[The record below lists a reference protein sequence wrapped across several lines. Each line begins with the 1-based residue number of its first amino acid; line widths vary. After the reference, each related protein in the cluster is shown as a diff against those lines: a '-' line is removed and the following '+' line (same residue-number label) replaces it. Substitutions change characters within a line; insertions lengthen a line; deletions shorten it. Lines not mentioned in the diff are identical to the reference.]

1 MSTVFRAH
9 DRQLERRV
17 AIKILHEHYADDPEY
32 LERFRREA
40 RAVAKL
46 SHPNIVT
53 VIDRGDDGGRQYIVF
68 EHVEGEN
75 LKELVVRSGRL
86 PVRRALELALDVA
99 DGLAFAHDHG
109 LVHRDVKP
117 QNVLLS
123 REGEVKVT
131 DFGIARSL
139 HMEHGVTQTGTVLG
153 TGEYLAPEQASGK
166 QVSPATDVYS
176 LGVVLWEL
184 LAGDVPFVG
193 ENFVAVALRHVNE
206 PPPSLRERRPD
217 VTPRLEAAVDRAL
230 AKDPGRRFP
239 SMAAFAKELRACL
252 AEAEGEVSPPPAPD
266 DLELTR
272 VTPPAPAPARA
283 AADSGACAPAPPRAY
298 VLLALA
304 RCRRGV
310 RGRRAARRLGPRR
323 RHFGRRLSG
332 RPSSCTASASYDP
345 HGRRR
350 WSTTSYR
357 RRRDRRKHGDGL
369 DDADVRTDRTSAGS
383 RPASGSSSPQAVP
396 VKLAQLTV
404 TTPTP
409 GFTAEIQAGDSPTG
423 GFTADS
429 SSQTVNGTTT
439 FTLDGQTATVL
450 RSSGS
455 RSRRRSRTRRSRKSR
470 RRASRRASSGVRA
483 ARARARSAGRAPP
496 RSRGPTPRRGAPRR
510 SSR

>member
-1 MSTVFRAH
+1 MSRPPQPGDLIADRYELEELCGTGGMSSVFRAH

-17 AIKILHEHYADDPEY
+17 AIKILHQHYADDPEY

-68 EHVEGEN
+68 EYVEGEN
-75 LKELVVRSGRL
+75 LKELVLRSGRL
-86 PVRRALELALDVA
+86 PVRRALELALAVA
-99 DGLAFAHDHG
+99 GGLAFAHDHG

-166 QVSPATDVYS
+166 PVSPATDVYS

-239 SMAAFAKELRACL
+239 SMEAFAKELRACL
-252 AEAEGEVSPPPAPD
+252 AEVEGDAPPPPAED
-266 DLELTR
+266 DLALTL
-272 VTPPAPAPARA
+272 VTTPAPAASPNR
-283 AADSGACAPAPPRAY
+283 G
-298 VLLALA
+298 L
-304 RCRRGV
+304 RR
-310 RGRRAARRLGPRR
+310 
-323 RHFGRRLSG
+323 
-332 RPSSCTASASYDP
+332 
-345 HGRRR
+345 
-350 WSTTSYR
+350 
-357 RRRDRRKHGDGL
+357 
-369 DDADVRTDRTSAGS
+369 
-383 RPASGSSSPQAVP
+383 
-396 VKLAQLTV
+396 
-404 TTPTP
+404 
-409 GFTAEIQAGDSPTG
+409 
-423 GFTADS
+423 
-429 SSQTVNGTTT
+429 
-439 FTLDGQTATVL
+439 
-450 RSSGS
+450 
-455 RSRRRSRTRRSRKSR
+455 RSRRRRSPLVYALLALVAAGAAFAAVVLLGGGSHNGASGGGGPTGLGGPPAGPHRLRPAGNR
-470 RRASRRASSGVRA
+470 RRAR
-483 ARARARSAGRAPP
+483 
-496 RSRGPTPRRGAPRR
+496 
-510 SSR
+510 

>member
-1 MSTVFRAH
+1 VSRPLQPGDLIADRYELEELVGTGGMSTVFRAY

-40 RAVAKL
+40 RAVARL

-68 EHVEGEN
+68 EYVEGEN

-99 DGLAFAHDHG
+99 GGLAFAHDHG

-252 AEAEGEVSPPPAPD
+252 AEVEGQPAPAPD

-272 VTPPAPAPARA
+272 VTSPAPAPARA
-283 AADSGACAPAPPRAY
+283 PARQRRRAPARARRRRLPY
-298 VLLALA
+298 VLLALVVA
-304 RCRRGV
+304 G
-310 RGRRAARRLGPRR
+310 AAFAAVLLLGGSG
-323 RHFGRRLSG
+323 HHGGGSGGGSGATVQLHGLSG
-332 RPSSCTASASYDP
+332 YDP
-345 HGRRR
+345 Q
-350 WSTTSYR
+350 
-357 RRRDRRKHGDGL
+357 GDGVEHNEL
-369 DDADVRTDRTSAGS
+369 AGDATDGSTSTAWTTETYHGPDFGGLKTGVGLVLAAG
-383 RPASGSSSPQAVP
+383 GP

-404 TTPTP
+404 TTSTP
-409 GFTAEIQAGDSPTG
+409 GFTAEIQASDSPSG

-429 SSQTVNGTTT
+429 SPQTVNGTTT
-439 FTLDGQTATVL
+439 FVLDGQTATYYLVWI
-450 RSSGS
+450 
-455 RSRRRSRTRRSRKSR
+455 TQ
-470 RRASRRASSGVRA
+470 
-483 ARARARSAGRAPP
+483 PP
-496 RSRGPTPRRGAPRR
+496 DDRIEISEVTAT
-510 SSR
+510 S

>member
-1 MSTVFRAH
+1 VSRPPQPGDLIADRYELEELVGTGGMSSVFRAH
-9 DRQLERRV
+9 DRQLDRRV
-17 AIKILHEHYADDPEY
+17 AIKILHEHYAEDPEY

-53 VIDRGDDGGRQYIVF
+53 VIDRGDDDGRQYIVF

-75 LKELVVRSGRL
+75 LKELALRSGRL
-86 PVRRALELALDVA
+86 PVGRALELALAVA
-99 DGLAFAHDHG
+99 DGLSFAHDHG

-166 QVSPATDVYS
+166 PVSAATDVYS

-230 AKDPGRRFP
+230 AKDPAHRFP
-239 SMAAFAKELRACL
+239 SMTAFAKELRACL
-252 AEAEGEVSPPPAPD
+252 AEVEGEVPPPPAEDDLAMTLVTPPPPAP
-266 DLELTR
+266 
-272 VTPPAPAPARA
+272 AGAPARQRR
-283 AADSGACAPAPPRAY
+283 SRAPGRSRRRRPLAY
-298 VLLALA
+298 VLLALVVA
-304 RCRRGV
+304 G
-310 RGRRAARRLGPRR
+310 AAFAVVLV
-323 RHFGRRLSG
+323 FGAGGNSTGGSG
-332 RPSSCTASASYDP
+332 
-345 HGRRR
+345 G
-350 WSTTSYR
+350 
-357 RRRDRRKHGDGL
+357 G
-369 DDADVRTDRTSAGS
+369 
-383 RPASGSSSPQAVP
+383 ASGSAVQLHGVGGYDPQGDGTEHDELAGLATDNSTATSWTTETYGSQEFGGLKSGVGLVVAAGSP
-396 VKLAQLTV
+396 VKLAQLKV

-409 GFTAEIQAGDSPTG
+409 GFRAEIESGDSPQG

-429 SSQTVNGTTT
+429 SAQTVNGTTT
-439 FTLDGQTATVL
+439 FTLNGNTAKYYVVWITEL
-450 RSSGS
+450 PPGG
-455 RSRRRSRTRRSRKSR
+455 
-470 RRASRRASSGVRA
+470 RAEISEVT
-483 ARARARSAGRAPP
+483 ARS
-496 RSRGPTPRRGAPRR
+496 
-510 SSR
+510 

>member
-1 MSTVFRAH
+1 VSRPPQPGDLIADRYELEELVGTGGMSSVFRAH

-40 RAVAKL
+40 RAVARL

-53 VIDRGDDGGRQYIVF
+53 VIDRGDDYGRQYIVF
-68 EHVEGEN
+68 EHVDGEN

-86 PVRRALELALDVA
+86 PVRRALQFALAVA
-99 DGLAFAHDHG
+99 DGLAFAHAQG

-139 HMEHGVTQTGTVLG
+139 HVDHGVTQTGTVLG

-166 QVSPATDVYS
+166 PVSPATDVYS

-206 PPPSLRERRPD
+206 PPPHVRERRPD
-217 VTPRLEAAVDRAL
+217 VSRRLDAAVDRAL
-230 AKDPGRRFP
+230 AKDPTRRFP

-252 AEAEGEVSPPPAPD
+252 AEAESGAAPQADDLAMTLVTAPPPAPAQH
-266 DLELTR
+266 R
-272 VTPPAPAPARA
+272 PP
-283 AADSGACAPAPPRAY
+283 PPRRSHRRRPLVW

-304 RCRRGV
+304 VAGAAFAAVVLLGGAGRHRGGTGGGSPGTV
-310 RGRRAARRLGPRR
+310 VPLTGVGDAYSNPGHPDSHADTAPLATDGSQATSWMTQTYGDQTFGGLLTGLG
-323 RHFGRRLSG
+323 LVV
-332 RPSSCTASASYDP
+332 D
-345 HGRRR
+345 
-350 WSTTSYR
+350 
-357 RRRDRRKHGDGL
+357 
-369 DDADVRTDRTSAGS
+369 AGS
-383 RPASGSSSPQAVP
+383 P
-396 VKLAQLTV
+396 VKLSHLTV

-409 GFTAEIQAGDSPTG
+409 GFTAEIQASPSATG
-423 GFTADS
+423 ALTPDS

-439 FTLDGQTATVL
+439 FTLDGRTARYYVVWITQLPPQRYAQISEVTAT
-450 RSSGS
+450 S
-455 RSRRRSRTRRSRKSR
+455 
-470 RRASRRASSGVRA
+470 
-483 ARARARSAGRAPP
+483 
-496 RSRGPTPRRGAPRR
+496 
-510 SSR
+510 

>member
-1 MSTVFRAH
+1 VSRPPQPGDLIADRYELEELVGTGGMSTVFRAH

-17 AIKILHEHYADDPEY
+17 AIKILHQHYAEDPEY

-40 RAVAKL
+40 RAVARL

-139 HMEHGVTQTGTVLG
+139 HMDHGVTQTGTVLG

-166 QVSPATDVYS
+166 PVSPATDVYS

-230 AKDPGRRFP
+230 AKEPGRRFP
-239 SMAAFAKELRACL
+239 SMAGFAKELRACL
-252 AEAEGEVSPPPAPD
+252 AEAEGEMPPAPAPD

-272 VTPPAPAPARA
+272 VTPPAPAPAPARRRRR
-283 AADSGACAPAPPRAY
+283 APARGRRRRLPY
-298 VLLALA
+298 VLLVLVVA
-304 RCRRGV
+304 G
-310 RGRRAARRLGPRR
+310 AAFAAVLLLGGGGHNGGGSGGGPSGTAVQL
-323 RHFGRRLSG
+323 HGLSG
-332 RPSSCTASASYDP
+332 YDP
-345 HGRRR
+345 E
-350 WSTTSYR
+350 
-357 RRRDRRKHGDGL
+357 GDGVEHNEL
-369 DDADVRTDRTSAGS
+369 AGAATDGSTSTAWTTETYHGPDFGGLKTGVGLVLAAG
-383 RPASGSSSPQAVP
+383 GP
-396 VKLAQLTV
+396 VKLTQLTV

-409 GFTAEIQAGDSPTG
+409 GFTAEIQASDSPSG

-439 FTLDGQTATVL
+439 FTLDGRTATYYLVWITQPP
-450 RSSGS
+450 ST
-455 RSRRRSRTRRSRKSR
+455 RTEISEVTATS
-470 RRASRRASSGVRA
+470 
-483 ARARARSAGRAPP
+483 
-496 RSRGPTPRRGAPRR
+496 
-510 SSR
+510 